1 MFTSWF
7 TSWFAVL
14 LVSLLVEVTGF
25 YRTYP
30 SSFCLLRIRS
40 RIYQK
45 TGRYDVVQDPR
56 YQDERQTIQNLRIQE
71 LLLTCKQSNIDVSGV
86 LDRDE
91 LEYRLIVHR
100 LLLKYGQDNRPM
112 KSLSYSPRAYTIE
125 LEKEIKRLKK
135 LPNDLFR
142 EEIFQYNIT
151 DIPIDTKERDEV
163 IVLMAKEKLK
173 ERSEYQKSMLQS
185 TKIFQNVE
193 AREPLESDLF
203 EEGDEND
210 NILPNVILNQTLMV
224 NDSIHFLKNSL
235 NEIAKLTERLVLT
248 DSEKVAMNYSSQIT
262 LNNSKPTLDDSKIN
276 QLYKEALRLSS
287 LKEAK
292 EWINLHPRETVLA
305 LLSLTGATVKK
316 YQFTPLSELRD
327 LFVSRLL
334 QQIHQENILEDE
346 KGVDEVERDLVSYKI
361 PPIKINERKNTRM
374 ALGSSKKRKETLDE
388 ILNAE
393 KSLFNHV
400 FFSFLPQFFRVFIS
414 MITVIVNQILG
425 IFAMDAI
432 DWSLI
437 NIPQLINKMPRY
449 SKNLASAELPLLS
462 FVQGVQKLCDLTF
475 TWAGSNRYPSPIV
488 ATFVCSYTIFNKG
501 GPRKFIKTLLFTK
514 FTTSIL
520 NQLRFKTHGDEEGN
534 LLSQEGSRS

>member
-1 MFTSWF
+1 MFTSCF

-14 LVSLLVEVTGF
+14 LVSLLVQVTGF

-30 SSFCLLRIRS
+30 SSLCFLRIRN

-56 YQDERQTIQNLRIQE
+56 YQDERQTIQKLKIQE
-71 LLLTCKQSNIDVSGV
+71 LLMACKQSNIDIDGV

-91 LEYRLIVHR
+91 LEYRLIVHH
-100 LLLKYGQDNRPM
+100 LLLKYGQDNRPV

-142 EEIFQYNIT
+142 EEMFQYNIT
-151 DIPIDTKERDEV
+151 DIPIDTKERDDV
-163 IVLMAKEKLK
+163 IILIAKEKLK
-173 ERSEYQKSMLQS
+173 ERSEHQKSMLQT
-185 TKIFQNVE
+185 TKMFQNIE
-193 AREPLESDLF
+193 AVEPLESDLF

-210 NILPNVILNQTLMV
+210 YILPNITLNQTVWV
-224 NDSIHFLKNSL
+224 NDSVHFLKNSL
-235 NEIAKLTERLVLT
+235 NEIGKLTERLVLT
-248 DSEKVAMNYSSQIT
+248 NPEQVAMNYSSRIT
-262 LNNSKPTLDDSKIN
+262 LNNSKPTLDDSKIK
-276 QLYKEALRLSS
+276 QLYQEALLLSS

-292 EWINLHPRETVLA
+292 VWINLHPRDTVIA
-305 LLSLTGATVKK
+305 LLSLTGETMKK
-316 YQFTPLSELRD
+316 HQFTPLSELRD

-334 QQIHQENILEDE
+334 QQRHQDTILEDD
-346 KGVDEVERDLVSYKI
+346 KIVDEVERDLVSYKI
-361 PPIKINERKNTRM
+361 PPVKVEQKNTRM
-374 ALGSSKKRKETLDE
+374 ALRSSKKRRETLDD

-400 FFSFLPQFFRVFIS
+400 FLSFLPRFFRVFIS

-432 DWSLI
+432 DWSFTT
-437 NIPQLINKMPRY
+437 IPQLINKMPKY

-462 FVQGVQKLCDLTF
+462 FVQGVQKICELTF

-488 ATFVCSYTIFNKG
+488 ATFVCSYTILNNG
-501 GPRKFIKTLLFTK
+501 GPGKFIKTLLFTK
-514 FTTSIL
+514 FLTSIL

-534 LLSQEGSRS
+534 LSRQEGSKS